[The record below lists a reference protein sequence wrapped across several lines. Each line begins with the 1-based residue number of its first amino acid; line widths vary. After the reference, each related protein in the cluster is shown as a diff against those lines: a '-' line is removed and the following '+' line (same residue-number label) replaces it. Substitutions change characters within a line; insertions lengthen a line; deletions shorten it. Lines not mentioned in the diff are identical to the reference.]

1 LAAVRNRT
9 FVAAVLFL
17 VVSTIPARAQIAFD
31 PDRNQSIGV
40 TAGLASGAGV
50 SYQEILPTAWGF
62 RGALLGWKLGDSSFI
77 DLGVSGLRIL
87 SDDGNRRIYLIG
99 GTSFWRWSDE
109 ETVPRFDDE
118 GNVIGERE
126 LTDTKKSWGIGAGVG
141 IEMPLAPRT
150 TFSIEGLFTYWTRS
164 EDFLPLPQA
173 SIHYQ
178 F

>member
-1 LAAVRNRT
+1 MLNRISLAAI
-9 FVAAVLFL
+9 LIL
-17 VVSTIPARAQIAFD
+17 VPSAIPALAQVAFD

-62 RGALLGWKLGDSSFI
+62 RGALFGWKLGDSSFI
-77 DLGVSGLRIL
+77 DIGASGLRIL
-87 SDDGNRRIYLIG
+87 SDDGIRRIYLIA

-109 ETVPRFDDE
+109 ETVPTFDDE

-126 LTDTKKSWGIGAGVG
+126 LTETKRSWGIGAGVG
-141 IEMPLAPRT
+141 IEMPLATRT
-150 TFSIEGLFTYWTRS
+150 TFSIEGLFTYWSRS
-164 EDFLPLPQA
+164 EAFLPLPQA